1 MPGRESRPTGVPA
14 APVGHAAIIMYFY
27 RMKIVTAT
35 TAGFCMGVRRAV
47 DLALEHA
54 AGPGPGVYTLGPL
67 IHNNQTVEMLR
78 ERRISTLDESKQVPA
93 GSTILIR
100 AHGVP
105 PDVEKSW
112 ESRGH
117 IIDGTCPKVKT
128 VHRVIEKYRD
138 QGFAIVIAGDEGHAE
153 VVGLQGYAGYA
164 GHLIVSPEDVDG
176 LPGFTKLCLVSQ
188 TTFDTAT
195 FDEIADRIR
204 ERYATGCEVVIKKT
218 ICSATDRRQNETR
231 ELAHAVDAMI
241 VVGGKNSANTKRL
254 ANIAAA
260 SGTPTQW
267 VETENEIAWDKI
279 SDCTTVGI
287 TAGASTPSWMIKRIT
302 DYLMYMDQTKKKTPV
317 NLIRHSIDIF
327 SSLNIIVALGAGCVY
342 YASCSLQGFAPKPSG
357 AVISFLYFLS
367 MYLWNSLASIEATQ
381 HLGMGRYRFYR
392 SHKPALYAIVAVS
405 MLLLLAV
412 SFLQSRMLL
421 YVMAFAMFAGSVYHI
436 RIVPPFLKKL
446 LRYTSLKDIP
456 TSRDL
461 FVALAWGTVLTVLP
475 HASAGT
481 FKLSLLSGSCFVL
494 IFVLAFLRSL
504 IFDLRDIEGDRIMGR
519 ETLVTIIG
527 EDRAGKTVLVAILL
541 AGALCALSPLVVS
554 PAQELRIS
562 LNFFLQMVPLLYLY
576 VFIRLNREHRM
587 SRSVLFNIF
596 ADGQF
601 YLAGAVAWV
610 ASWVGK

>member
-1 MPGRESRPTGVPA
+1 
-14 APVGHAAIIMYFY
+14 MYFY

-357 AVISFLYFLS
+357 AVILVSLFSFHVFV
-367 MYLWNSLASIEATQ
+367 EQPCQ
-381 HLGMGRYRFYR
+381 H
-392 SHKPALYAIVAVS
+392 
-405 MLLLLAV
+405 
-412 SFLQSRMLL
+412 
-421 YVMAFAMFAGSVYHI
+421 
-436 RIVPPFLKKL
+436 
-446 LRYTSLKDIP
+446 
-456 TSRDL
+456 
-461 FVALAWGTVLTVLP
+461 
-475 HASAGT
+475 
-481 FKLSLLSGSCFVL
+481 
-494 IFVLAFLRSL
+494 
-504 IFDLRDIEGDRIMGR
+504 
-519 ETLVTIIG
+519 
-527 EDRAGKTVLVAILL
+527 
-541 AGALCALSPLVVS
+541 
-554 PAQELRIS
+554 
-562 LNFFLQMVPLLYLY
+562 
-576 VFIRLNREHRM
+576 
-587 SRSVLFNIF
+587 
-596 ADGQF
+596 
-601 YLAGAVAWV
+601 
-610 ASWVGK
+610 